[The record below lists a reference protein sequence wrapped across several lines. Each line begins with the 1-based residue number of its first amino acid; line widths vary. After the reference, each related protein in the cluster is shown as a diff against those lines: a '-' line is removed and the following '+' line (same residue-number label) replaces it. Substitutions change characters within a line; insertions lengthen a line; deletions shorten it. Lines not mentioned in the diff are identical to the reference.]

1 MIFTPESRS
10 LALAFI
16 AVLSVTVVGT
26 SYQMAVL
33 TGIVRGGGDTRFV
46 LFNDLIFMWGVVL
59 PSSALAAFVFHLPP
73 LMVFICLKSDQIL
86 KCAVAAVKVNRGGWI
101 RQLTRP
107 AE

>member
-1 MIFTPESRS
+1 MQLLFLLLGLATGAALFLCRDFVLSFYAITPESRS

-46 LFNDLIFMWGVVL
+46 LFNDLIFMWGWCC
-59 PSSALAAFVFHLPP
+59 PP
-73 LMVFICLKSDQIL
+73 RRWLRSFFTC
-86 KCAVAAVKVNRGGWI
+86 R
-101 RQLTRP
+101 R
-107 AE
+107 